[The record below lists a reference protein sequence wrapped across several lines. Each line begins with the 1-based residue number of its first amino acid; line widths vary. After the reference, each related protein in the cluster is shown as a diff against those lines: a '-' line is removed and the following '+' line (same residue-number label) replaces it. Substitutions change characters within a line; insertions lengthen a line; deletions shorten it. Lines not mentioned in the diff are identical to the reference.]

1 MSIIISLA
9 CALSVAGLGN
19 ECWSI
24 ENCPLFYVGSFGDEA
39 PTWLQAK
46 GDSCCEASVAFR
58 YEAGSKVSHPM
69 EAMDEV
75 LLLTLVVSRNFPGTG
90 L

>member
-39 PTWLQAK
+39 PTWLQVREK
-46 GDSCCEASVAFR
+46 R
-58 YEAGSKVSHPM
+58 MRLVSG
-69 EAMDEV
+69 AA
-75 LLLTLVVSRNFPGTG
+75 
-90 L
+90 

>member
-39 PTWLQAK
+39 PTWLQVREIPVVK
-46 GDSCCEASVAFR
+46 
-58 YEAGSKVSHPM
+58 
-69 EAMDEV
+69 
-75 LLLTLVVSRNFPGTG
+75 LLLLSDMKQAKRFPI
-90 L
+90 LWWLWMRFYS